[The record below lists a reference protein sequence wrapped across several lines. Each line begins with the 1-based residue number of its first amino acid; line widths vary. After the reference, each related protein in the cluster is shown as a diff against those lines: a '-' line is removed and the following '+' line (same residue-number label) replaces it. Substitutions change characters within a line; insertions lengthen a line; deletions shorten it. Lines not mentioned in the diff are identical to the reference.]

1 MQATIHGRPM
11 IIVLLDSSGKY
22 SRFADATRLRTW
34 LDNGG
39 DQPRITSAD
48 AGGAG
53 T

>member
-1 MQATIHGRPM
+1 V
-11 IIVLLDSSGKY
+11 VLLDSSGKY
-22 SRFADATRLRTW
+22 TRFADATRLRNW

-39 DQPRITSAD
+39 EQHITSAD

>member
-11 IIVLLDSSGKY
+11 IMVLLDSSGKY

-39 DQPRITSAD
+39 GEARITSAD
-48 AGGAG
+48 ASGPG